1 MSSNLNQ
8 SLNQGLAAKLREG
21 TSKSH
26 SMAEGADFIKC
37 FLQGVVDKPSYRKLA
52 ANFYFIYTALEA
64 ELTHHKDNAVLKGLY
79 TPELWR
85 KNSLEQDLAYY
96 YGADWHSQAEPS
108 EACKKYVSHIQKI
121 SNNSPELLAAHAYT
135 RYMGDLSGGQI
146 LKKIAKQA
154 MNLKDGDGT
163 AFYEFETI
171 KNHGEFKKT
180 YRATL
185 DTLPVD
191 DATQD
196 KIVDEANY
204 AFHLNMEM
212 FQELKGNWF
221 VTLWQMLWNWIVSRF
236 RTNSPA
242 TSSGS
247 TAG

>member
-1 MSSNLNQ
+1 V
-8 SLNQGLAAKLREG
+8 NQGLATKLREG

-64 ELTHHKDNAVLKGLY
+64 ELTRHKDNPILTGLY

-85 KNSLEQDLAYY
+85 QNSLEQDLAYY
-96 YGADWHSQAEPS
+96 YGADWHNQAQPS
-108 EACKKYVSHIQKI
+108 EACKNYVKHIQEV

-154 MNLKDGDGT
+154 MGLKDGDGT

-171 KNHGEFKKT
+171 KNHGEFKKK
-180 YRATL
+180 YRAAL

-191 DATQD
+191 DITQD
-196 KIVDEANY
+196 KIVDEANF

-221 VTLWQMLWNWIVSRF
+221 VTLWQMFWNWIVSRF
-236 RTNSPA
+236 QSNSPIS
-242 TSSGS
+242 TSGS
-247 TAG
+247 TAV

>member
-1 MSSNLNQ
+1 VS
-8 SLNQGLAAKLREG
+8 QGLALKLREG

-37 FLQGVVDKPSYRKLA
+37 FLQGVIDKPSYRKLA
-52 ANFYFIYTALEA
+52 ANFYFVYKALEA
-64 ELTHHKDNAVLKGLY
+64 ELTRHKDNPVLQSLY

-85 KNSLEQDLAYY
+85 ENTLEQDLAYY
-96 YGADWHSQAEPS
+96 YGKDWRNQAQAS
-108 EACKKYVSHIQKI
+108 DACKKYVTHIQEV
-121 SNNSPELLAAHAYT
+121 SNTNPELLAAHAYT

-154 MNLKDGDGT
+154 MGLKDGDGT
-163 AFYEFETI
+163 AFYEFTTI
-171 KNHGEFKKT
+171 KNHGEYKKK
-180 YRATL
+180 YRAAL

-191 DATQD
+191 EATQD

-221 VTLWQMLWNWIVSRF
+221 VTLWQMFWNWVVSRF
-236 RTNSPA
+236 QSNSALP
-242 TSSGS
+242 TSES
-247 TAG
+247 TAV

>member
-1 MSSNLNQ
+1 V
-8 SLNQGLAAKLREG
+8 NQGLATKLREG
-21 TSKSH
+21 TAKSH

-37 FLQGVVDKPSYRKLA
+37 FLQGVVDKASYRTLA

-64 ELTHHKDNAVLKGLY
+64 ELTRHKDDPILDGLY

-85 KNSLEQDLAYY
+85 QNSLEQDLAYY
-96 YGADWHSQAEPS
+96 YGTDWRNLAQPS
-108 EACKKYVSHIQKI
+108 KACTKYVKHIQEI
-121 SNNSPELLAAHAYT
+121 SNTTPEFLAAHAYT

-154 MNLKDGDGT
+154 MGLKDGDGT
-163 AFYEFETI
+163 AFYEFEKI
-171 KNHGEFKKT
+171 KNHGEFKKK
-180 YRATL
+180 YRAAL

-196 KIVDEANY
+196 KIVEEANY

-221 VTLWQMLWNWIVSRF
+221 VTLWQMLWNWVVSFF
-236 RTNSPA
+236 RSNSLP
-242 TSSGS
+242 SSES
-247 TAG
+247 TPV

>member
-1 MSSNLNQ
+1 V
-8 SLNQGLAAKLREG
+8 NQGLATKLREG

-64 ELTHHKDNAVLKGLY
+64 ELTRHKDNPILSGLY

-85 KNSLEQDLAYY
+85 QKTLEQDLAYY
-96 YGADWHSQAEPS
+96 YGSEWRNLAQPS
-108 EACKKYVSHIQKI
+108 EACKKYVKHIQDI
-121 SNNSPELLAAHAYT
+121 SSSKPELLAAHAYT

-154 MNLKDGDGT
+154 MGLKDGEGT

-171 KNHGEFKKT
+171 KNHGEFKKK
-180 YRATL
+180 YRASL

-191 DATQD
+191 EATQA
-196 KIVDEANY
+196 KIVEEANY

-221 VTLWQMLWNWIVSRF
+221 VTLWQMLWNWIKSRF
-236 RTNSPA
+236 Q
-242 TSSGS
+242 SGS
-247 TAG
+247 NQTPPSSLIEN

>member
-1 MSSNLNQ
+1 MNSN
-8 SLNQGLAAKLREG
+8 LNQGLAAKLRDG
-21 TSKSH
+21 TAKSH

-37 FLQGVVDKPSYRKLA
+37 FLQGVIDKPSYRKLA

-64 ELTHHKDNAVLKGLY
+64 ELTRHKDSPILSGLY

-85 KNSLEQDLAYY
+85 QKTLEQDLAYY
-96 YGADWHSQAEPS
+96 YGADWRQQIQAS
-108 EACKKYVSHIQKI
+108 EACKKYVKHIQEV
-121 SNNSPELLAAHAYT
+121 SNNNPELLAAHAYT

-154 MNLKDGDGT
+154 MGLKDNDGT

-171 KNHGEFKKT
+171 RNHGEFKKI
-180 YRATL
+180 YRAAL

-196 KIVDEANY
+196 RIVEEANF

-221 VTLWQMLWNWIVSRF
+221 ITLWQMLWNWIVSRF
-236 RTNSPA
+236 QSNSAVPA
-242 TSSGS
+242 SGS
-247 TAG
+247 TAA